1 MLEMI
6 FVREIKQ
13 IQTAYLTGK
22 SKIAKLIKIYFNGYP
37 LMKKKRLKTKSF
49 RPSILRKRWPWIVM
63 GIAAL
68 LGLSL
73 ALMPLAIKYNVR
85 ELILENGGEE
95 ARIEDIDFNP
105 FTGKIAMTDLTV
117 KVKNA
122 QVLHISEAIADLTW
136 LPFFQKHIQ
145 VKNIAVNGLDIT
157 IETLPEGR
165 WRLGGVVATLLS
177 EPEEDPSKTPW
188 GFGIRK
194 LNVLNSSVKLQMD
207 DLESTL
213 EIDHLTIARVFSW
226 QPETVA
232 RVELSGRLNGS
243 PLKGWWDVTPFSD
256 DREATLK
263 LEVSDLSLK
272 PFIRLT
278 KGAITELDG
287 KLTID
292 ADFQLKQSADNSLK
306 IDKKG
311 VVRIQQIH
319 IITADAESKLGELIW
334 KGNFQIDAPGQRDR
348 LNLMGKGDL
357 QIRNLLA
364 KLPQKEILAQQKEVK
379 WSGDFTFG
387 RQSGESKIE
396 VDGKLSMDN
405 LMVSAPADTFNKDRL
420 SREES
425 IPSHLQK
432 GRNALNAAVDEK
444 TEKQDLSA
452 SMLPNRLTVE
462 NTGLVWKGTATYAR
476 QSNSSD
482 VDLKGMLDADILKI
496 DSPDALLSGQRLKW
510 EGDVQV
516 ILSEELGQF
525 GLTIDGLMNAGQ
537 VAMKLPQKELDVN
550 QESIEWKGHLNY
562 GSFSAIGD
570 KKPSNKL
577 TFRNFDIAD
586 IKQNYLLF
594 NAAEVHLNDIAVS
607 KSEVVSG
614 SRFQILNLELL
625 KALNHPTKGSRKTT
639 PLIGAKEFVIED
651 FSVAL
656 PGRAFATLVSL
667 DSLKM
672 QIRRDKDGRW
682 NFNEGIGTLS
692 LSSDEVKKESTEKP
706 TAIQASEKTEDG
718 TSSHIKVKAITIAGD
733 SVISFEDESVD
744 PVYRA
749 DLRVNEFSL
758 INLNSSRLDQPSP
771 FEIDAKIGKYTDV
784 NFKGQLQPFTERL
797 SMEVAGKINDLEMP
811 PLSSYTIEA
820 FRHRFASGEADI
832 DIGLKI
838 SQGQLTGESEF
849 KIYKLELDPLDEAE
863 LKARNIKSTIPLD
876 SAMSLLRDGS
886 GDVKLKVPISGD
898 IADPKFSI
906 ADAINQ
912 AVLKATKTATL
923 TYLKYALWPYGTAIA
938 AVELAMMATK
948 KVGGI
953 RLDPVV
959 FEPGSTTL
967 TEDNRDYINK
977 LAGIMKERPVVR
989 VQLCGLAVEAVDIAG
1004 LQQKALGDITGKR
1017 PEHKK
1022 TDTKDKEK
1030 KPEAPPVTKKNLED
1044 LARERAKA
1052 IENILVSKH
1061 GIDNSR
1067 IFICHPKIETV
1078 NNNNPR
1084 VELIF

>member
-1 MLEMI
+1 M
-6 FVREIKQ
+6 
-13 IQTAYLTGK
+13 
-22 SKIAKLIKIYFNGYP
+22 N
-37 LMKKKRLKTKSF
+37 KKRLKTESL
-49 RPSILRKRWPWIVM
+49 RLSILRKRWPWIVT
-63 GIAAL
+63 GIAVF

-85 ELILENGGEE
+85 ELILDNGGDEV
-95 ARIEDIDFNP
+95 RIEDIDFNP
-105 FTGKIAMTDLTV
+105 FTGKIALTDLTV

-136 LPFFQKHIQ
+136 FPFFQKHIQ
-145 VKNIAVNGLDIT
+145 VQNIAVNGLDIT

-188 GFGIRK
+188 GFGLRK
-194 LNVLNSSVKLQMD
+194 LNLLNSRVNLQTD
-207 DLESTL
+207 DFESTL

-256 DREATLK
+256 DREATLE
-263 LEVSDLSLK
+263 LEVADLSLK

-278 KGAITELDG
+278 KGAVTELDG
-287 KLTID
+287 KLTIN
-292 ADFQLKQSADNSLK
+292 ASFQLKQSADHSLK

-311 VVRIQQIH
+311 VVRIQQTH
-319 IITADAESKLGELIW
+319 IITAGEESKFGELIW
-334 KGNFQIDAPGQRDR
+334 NGSMQIDVSGQRDR

-364 KLPQKEILAQQKEVK
+364 KLPQKEIVAQQKEVK

-396 VDGKLSMDN
+396 VDGELGMDN

-420 SREES
+420 SR
-425 IPSHLQK
+425 
-432 GRNALNAAVDEK
+432 
-444 TEKQDLSA
+444 TERHDLSA

-476 QSNSSD
+476 QLNSSD
-482 VDLKGMLDADILKI
+482 VYLKGMLDADTIKI
-496 DSPDALLSGQRLKW
+496 DLPDTLLSGQRLKW
-510 EGDVQV
+510 KGDVHV
-516 ILSEELGQF
+516 KPSEKLGQF
-525 GLTIDGLMNAGQ
+525 GLIIDGLMNAEQ
-537 VAMKLPQKELDVN
+537 VAMKLPQNELDIN
-550 QESIEWKGHLNY
+550 HENIEWKGQLNY
-562 GSFSAIGD
+562 GSFSVIGD
-570 KKPSNKL
+570 KKPSNAIVI
-577 TFRNFDIAD
+577 RNFDIAD

-594 NAAEVHLNDIAVS
+594 NAAEVHLNDIAVG
-607 KSEVVSG
+607 KSENVSG

-625 KALNHPTKGSRKTT
+625 KALNHPTKDSQKST
-639 PLIGAKEFVIED
+639 PLIGAKEIVVED

-656 PGRAFATLVSL
+656 PGRAFASSVSL
-667 DSLKM
+667 DSLKA
-672 QIRRDKDGRW
+672 QIRRKKDGTW
-682 NFNEGIGTLS
+682 NFIEGVDTLS
-692 LSSDEVKKESTEKP
+692 PSSDEVKKESTEKP
-706 TAIQASEKTEDG
+706 TVIQASEKTEDG
-718 TSSHIKVKAITIAGD
+718 TSTQIKVKAITITGD
-733 SVISFEDESVD
+733 SVVSFEDESVD
-744 PVYRA
+744 PSYRA

-758 INLNSSRLDQPSP
+758 VNLNSFEPDQSIP
-771 FEIDAKIGKYTDV
+771 FKIDAKIGKHTDV
-784 NFKGQLQPFTERL
+784 NFKGNLQPFTDRV
-797 SMEVAGKINDLEMP
+797 SMEVTGKINDLEMP
-811 PLSSYTIEA
+811 PLSSYTINA
-820 FRHRFASGEADI
+820 FGHRFASGETDI
-832 DIGLKI
+832 DIDLKI
-838 SQGQLTGESEF
+838 SQGQLAGEGEF
-849 KIYKLELDPLDEAE
+849 KIYKLELDPLDKAE
-863 LKARNIKSTIPLD
+863 LKERNIKSTIPLD
-876 SAMSLLRDGS
+876 SAISLLRNGS

-912 AVLKATKTATL
+912 AVLKATKKATL

-938 AVELAMMATK
+938 AVELAMTAAD
-948 KVGGI
+948 KVSGI
-953 RLDPVV
+953 SLDPVI
-959 FEPGSTTL
+959 FEPGRTTL

-989 VQLCGLAVEAVDIAG
+989 VQLCGLSVKTVDIAG
-1004 LQQKALGDITGKR
+1004 LQQKALVDTTGKR
-1017 PEHKK
+1017 AKYKE
-1022 TDTKDKEK
+1022 TDKKDKEK

>member
-1 MLEMI
+1 MTWGNLASYRCVLEMI

-13 IQTAYLTGK
+13 IQTDFLTDK
-22 SKIAKLIKIYFNGYP
+22 SKLGKLIEIYFSGYP
-37 LMKKKRLKTKSF
+37 LMNKKRLKTESL
-49 RPSILRKRWPWIVM
+49 RLSILRKRWPWIVT
-63 GIAAL
+63 GIAVF

-95 ARIEDIDFNP
+95 VRIEDIDFNP
-105 FTGKIAMTDLTV
+105 FTGKIALTDLTV

-136 LPFFQKHIQ
+136 FPFFQKHIHVQ
-145 VKNIAVNGLDIT
+145 NIAVNGLDIT
-157 IETLPEGR
+157 IEALPKGR
-165 WRLGGVVATLLS
+165 WQLGGVVATLLS
-177 EPEEDPSKTPW
+177 DPEEDPSKTPW
-188 GFGIRK
+188 GFGLRK
-194 LNVLNSSVKLQMD
+194 LNVLNSRVNLQTD

-232 RVELSGRLNGS
+232 RVELSGWLNGS

-256 DREATLK
+256 DREANLR

-272 PFIRLT
+272 PFVRLT
-278 KGAITELDG
+278 QGAVTELDG
-287 KLTID
+287 KLTIN
-292 ADFQLKQSADNSLK
+292 ADFQLKQSADHSLK

-311 VVRIQQIH
+311 VVRIQQVH
-319 IITADAESKLGELIW
+319 ISTDETESKLGELIW
-334 KGNFQIDAPGQRDR
+334 NGSLQIDVSGQRDR
-348 LNLMGKGDL
+348 LNLMGKGEL
-357 QIRNLLA
+357 QTINLLA
-364 KLPQKEILAQQKEVK
+364 KLPQKEIVVQQKEVK

-396 VDGKLSMDN
+396 VDGELGMDN

-420 SREES
+420 SR
-425 IPSHLQK
+425 
-432 GRNALNAAVDEK
+432 
-444 TEKQDLSA
+444 TERHDLSA

-476 QSNSSD
+476 QLNSSD
-482 VDLKGMLDADILKI
+482 VDLKGMLDADTIKI
-496 DSPDALLSGQRLKW
+496 DLPDTLLSGQRLKW

-516 ILSEELGQF
+516 KLSEKLGQF
-525 GLTIDGLMNAGQ
+525 GLIIDGLMNARQ
-537 VAMKLPQKELDVN
+537 VAMKLPQNELDIN
-550 QESIEWKGHLNY
+550 QENFEWKGQLNY
-562 GSFSAIGD
+562 GSFSVIGD
-570 KKPSNKL
+570 EKPSNAIVI
-577 TFRNFDIAD
+577 RNFDIAD

-594 NAAEVHLNDIAVS
+594 NAAEVHLNDIAVG
-607 KSEVVSG
+607 KSENVSG

-625 KALNHPTKGSRKTT
+625 KALNHPTKDSQKST
-639 PLIGAKEFVIED
+639 PLIGVKEIVVED

-656 PGRAFATLVSL
+656 PGRAFASSVSL
-667 DSLKM
+667 DSLKA
-672 QIRRDKDGRW
+672 QIRRKKDGTW
-682 NFNEGIGTLS
+682 NFIEGVDTLS
-692 LSSDEVKKESTEKP
+692 PSSDEVKKESTEKP
-706 TAIQASEKTEDG
+706 TAIQASKKPEDG
-718 TSSHIKVKAITIAGD
+718 TSTQIKVKTITITGD
-733 SVISFEDESVD
+733 SVVSFEDESVD
-744 PVYRA
+744 PSYRA

-758 INLNSSRLDQPSP
+758 VNLNSSEPDQPIP
-771 FEIDAKIGKYTDV
+771 FKIDAKIGKYTDV
-784 NFKGQLQPFTERL
+784 NFKGNLQPFTDRV
-797 SMEVAGKINDLEMP
+797 SMEVTGKINDLEMP
-811 PLSSYTIEA
+811 PLSSYTINA
-820 FRHRFASGEADI
+820 FGHRFASGETDI

-838 SQGQLTGESEF
+838 SQGQLAGEGEF
-849 KIYKLELDPLDEAE
+849 KIYKLELDPLDKAE
-863 LKARNIKSTIPLD
+863 LKERNIKSTIPLD
-876 SAMSLLRDGS
+876 SAISLLRNGS

-912 AVLKATKTATL
+912 AVLKATKKATL

-938 AVELAMMATK
+938 AVELAMTAAD
-948 KVGGI
+948 KVSGI
-953 RLDPVV
+953 SLDPVV
-959 FEPGSTTL
+959 FEPGKTTL

-989 VQLCGLAVEAVDIAG
+989 VQLCGLAVKTVDIAG
-1004 LQQKALGDITGKR
+1004 LQQKALEDITGKR
-1017 PEHKK
+1017 AKYKK
-1022 TDTKDKEK
+1022 TDKKDKEK

>member
-1 MLEMI
+1 MTWGNLASYRCVLEMI

-13 IQTAYLTGK
+13 IQTDFLTDK
-22 SKIAKLIKIYFNGYP
+22 SKLGKLIEIYFSGYP
-37 LMKKKRLKTKSF
+37 LMNKKRLKTESL
-49 RPSILRKRWPWIVM
+49 RLSILRKRWPWIVT
-63 GIAAL
+63 GIAVF

-95 ARIEDIDFNP
+95 VRIEDIDFNP
-105 FTGKIAMTDLTV
+105 FTGKIALTDLTV

-136 LPFFQKHIQ
+136 FPFFQKHIHVQ
-145 VKNIAVNGLDIT
+145 NIAVNGLDIT
-157 IETLPEGR
+157 IEALPKGR
-165 WRLGGVVATLLS
+165 WQLGGVVATLLS

-188 GFGIRK
+188 GFGLRK
-194 LNVLNSSVKLQMD
+194 LNVLNSRVNLQTD

-232 RVELSGRLNGS
+232 RVELSGWLNGS

-256 DREATLK
+256 DREANLR

-272 PFIRLT
+272 PFVRLT
-278 KGAITELDG
+278 QGAVTELDG
-287 KLTID
+287 KLTIN
-292 ADFQLKQSADNSLK
+292 ADFQLKQSADHSLK

-311 VVRIQQIH
+311 VVRIQQVH
-319 IITADAESKLGELIW
+319 ISTDETESKLGELIW
-334 KGNFQIDAPGQRDR
+334 NGSLQIDVSGQRDR
-348 LNLMGKGDL
+348 LNLMGKGEL
-357 QIRNLLA
+357 QTINLLA
-364 KLPQKEILAQQKEVK
+364 KLPQKEIVVQQKEVK

-396 VDGKLSMDN
+396 VDGELGMDN

-420 SREES
+420 SR
-425 IPSHLQK
+425 
-432 GRNALNAAVDEK
+432 
-444 TEKQDLSA
+444 TERHDLSA

-476 QSNSSD
+476 QLNSSD
-482 VDLKGMLDADILKI
+482 VDLKGMLDADTIKI
-496 DSPDALLSGQRLKW
+496 DLPDTLLSGQRLKW

-516 ILSEELGQF
+516 KLSEKLGQF
-525 GLTIDGLMNAGQ
+525 GLIIDGLMNARQ
-537 VAMKLPQKELDVN
+537 VAMKLPQNELDIN
-550 QESIEWKGHLNY
+550 QENFEWKGQLNY
-562 GSFSAIGD
+562 GSFSVIGD
-570 KKPSNKL
+570 EKPSNAIVI
-577 TFRNFDIAD
+577 RNFDIAD

-594 NAAEVHLNDIAVS
+594 NAAEVHLNDIAVG
-607 KSEVVSG
+607 KSENVSG

-625 KALNHPTKGSRKTT
+625 KALNHPTKDSQKST
-639 PLIGAKEFVIED
+639 PLIGAKEIVVED

-656 PGRAFATLVSL
+656 PGRAFASSVSL
-667 DSLKM
+667 DSLKA
-672 QIRRDKDGRW
+672 QIRRKKDGTW
-682 NFNEGIGTLS
+682 NFIEGVDTLS
-692 LSSDEVKKESTEKP
+692 PSSDEVKKESTEKS

-718 TSSHIKVKAITIAGD
+718 TSTQIKVKTITITGD
-733 SVISFEDESVD
+733 SVVSFEDESVD
-744 PVYRA
+744 PSYRA

-758 INLNSSRLDQPSP
+758 ANLNSSEPDQPIP
-771 FEIDAKIGKYTDV
+771 FKIDAKIGKYTDV
-784 NFKGQLQPFTERL
+784 NFKGNLQPFTDRV
-797 SMEVAGKINDLEMP
+797 SMEVTGKINDLEMP
-811 PLSSYTIEA
+811 PLSSYTINA
-820 FRHRFASGEADI
+820 FGHRFASGETDI

-838 SQGQLTGESEF
+838 SQGQLAGEGEF
-849 KIYKLELDPLDEAE
+849 KIYKLELDPLDKAE
-863 LKARNIKSTIPLD
+863 LKERNIKSTIPLD
-876 SAMSLLRDGS
+876 SAISLLRNGS

-912 AVLKATKTATL
+912 AVLKATKKATL

-938 AVELAMMATK
+938 AVELAMTAAD
-948 KVGGI
+948 KVSGI
-953 RLDPVV
+953 SLDPVV
-959 FEPGSTTL
+959 FEPGKTTL

-989 VQLCGLAVEAVDIAG
+989 VQLCGLAVKTVDIAG
-1004 LQQKALGDITGKR
+1004 LQQKALEDITGKR
-1017 PEHKK
+1017 AKYKK
-1022 TDTKDKEK
+1022 TDKKDKEK